1 MIRITGGTFRSRL
14 LETPSTDKTKPT
26 MDKVRLGVFSALS
39 DRVLNAHVLDLFA
52 GSGSYGFE
60 AISRG
65 ASSLTLVDKGYE
77 QIKVIKNNARALDIN
92 INCYMSDVLLFLN
105 ECNQK
110 YDLIFID
117 PRYALEVYEDCLKK
131 IFARNILADG
141 GSLILES
148 DHDLNIDETNYSFVR
163 KYKYGI
169 TKIYI
174 IRK

>member
-1 MIRITGGTFRSRL
+1 MIRITGGTYRSRL
-14 LETPSTDKTKPT
+14 LETPSTDQTKPT

-77 QIKVIKNNARALDIN
+77 QIKVIKNNARVLDIN
-92 INCYMSDVLLFLN
+92 INYYMSDVLLFLN

-117 PRYALEVYEDCLKK
+117 PPYALDIYEDCLKK

-148 DHDLNIDETNYSFVR
+148 DRDLNIDETNYSFVR